1 MEVNMTGRFSS
12 ALDTLMALQEA
23 VESARKEDYF
33 GFSTT
38 SSGVKPSVNL
48 FQDGDSIIM
57 MAEIP
62 GVKKEDIQL
71 KIKDN
76 LITLSGERRVSYPE
90 KASVHRLERRGVKF
104 DRTLK
109 LPFRVAADK
118 VVAEVRDGVLK
129 VTLPR
134 EESDKP
140 KQISIN

>member
-1 MEVNMTGRFSS
+1 MEVNMIGRFSS
-12 ALDTLMALQEA
+12 AFDTLMALQEA
-23 VESARKEDYF
+23 VESARKADYF
-33 GFSTT
+33 GYSTT

-48 FQDGDSIIM
+48 FQDGDNIIM

-71 KIKDN
+71 KIKEN
-76 LITLSGERRVSYPE
+76 LITLSGQRQVAYPD
-90 KASVHRLERRGVKF
+90 KSSVHRLERRGIQF

-118 VVAEVRDGVLK
+118 AVAEVRDGILK

-134 EESDKP
+134 EEADKP
-140 KQISIN
+140 KLITIS